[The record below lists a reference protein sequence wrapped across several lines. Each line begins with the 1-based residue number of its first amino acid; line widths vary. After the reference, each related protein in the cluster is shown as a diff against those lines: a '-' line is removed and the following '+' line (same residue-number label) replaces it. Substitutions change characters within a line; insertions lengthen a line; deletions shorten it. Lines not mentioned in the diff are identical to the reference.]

1 MRLASTLLHSAYKG
15 HGKIAVG
22 ISGGV
27 DSAVAA
33 LLLQNQGYDV
43 TGIFMR
49 NWDEKE
55 ERGNS
60 NCSIEADF
68 RQAQRV
74 CSCLDIDLLEA
85 DFVPRYWDD
94 VFVKFLDTLKQG
106 STPNPDMDCNKY
118 IKFSA
123 FTDFAF
129 EKGFDKVATGHY
141 ARIEYRSPNLL
152 MAAIDQDKDQSYF
165 LASISPQ
172 ILKRVIFPLGDLR
185 KDEVRQIAKAYN
197 LPPANRKSS
206 TGICFIGNRNFKE
219 FISGYIESVEGSFV
233 DVDSG
238 ENLGLCS
245 NIFAYT
251 YGQRPGIGG
260 LKTKSYVVGKSIADR
275 IVYVGQGK
283 DHRALYTSKAR
294 ISEMHWLSS
303 AHKKSFEKMGAL
315 RCHYKARYRQK
326 KLPCIVRSKSPENLV
341 SSPSSYWSLEN
352 EQEWGNVVCFQQPAV
367 AVTPQQTIVFYE
379 GDICIASATIITP
392 CATLHESELQKKVS

>member
-33 LLLQNQGYDV
+33 LLLQNQGYEV

-55 ERGNS
+55 EKGNS

-74 CSCLDIDLLEA
+74 CSCLNIDLLEA
-85 DFVPRYWDD
+85 DFVSKYWDD
-94 VFVKFLDTLKQG
+94 VFVKFLDGLKQG
-106 STPNPDMDCNKY
+106 FTPNPDLDCNKF

-141 ARIEYRSPNLL
+141 ARIECRSSNLL
-152 MAAIDQDKDQSYF
+152 LAAVDQDKDQSYF
-165 LASISPQ
+165 LASVDPQ
-172 ILKRVIFPLGDLR
+172 ILERVLFPLGDLR
-185 KDEVRQIAKAYN
+185 KDEVRQIAKAHN
-197 LPPANRKSS
+197 LPPADRKSS

-219 FISGYIESVEGSFV
+219 FISGYIESVQGSFV

-238 ENLGLCS
+238 KTLGLCT

-260 LKTKSYVVGKSIADR
+260 LPKKSYVVGKSIADR
-275 IVYVGQGK
+275 IVYVGQGI

-294 ISEMHWLSS
+294 ISNLHWLSI
-303 AHKKSFEKMGAL
+303 AHHKSFEKLSML
-315 RCHYKARYRQK
+315 SCYYKARYRQK
-326 KLPCIVRSKSPENLV
+326 KLPCIVRAKSSEAFIT
-341 SSPSSYWSLEN
+341 STSCYWLLEN
-352 EQEWGNVVCFQQPAV
+352 EQDWGNTVSFQQPAF
-367 AVTPQQTIVFYE
+367 AVTPQQTIVFYD
-379 GDICIASATIITP
+379 GDTCIASATIIAP
-392 CATLHESELQKKVS
+392 CATLHESDP